1 MINTVKPKMN
11 RIELTNR
18 MGIRALVGQLYRRHG
33 SLAAVADELGVSR
46 QVIYKWLGSR
56 QIAMLKAQ
64 ARMREGEETEEI
76 AVGVMS
82 DR

>member
-1 MINTVKPKMN
+1 MINTVKPKKN
-11 RIELTNR
+11 RIERKNR
-18 MGIRALVGQLYRRHG
+18 MGIRAVIAQLYRRHG